1 MYTGLIVALV
11 AVLRGLAGAD
21 LPPELTEVDDELG
34 GPGRPVAAAVSVAAD
49 EVSAVTLP
57 EVVLAVLFVGITAYA
72 VLGGADFGG
81 GFWDLFAGGPE
92 RGRPQRVLIEQAI
105 GPVWETNHVW
115 LIFVLVVLWTCFP
128 PAFASIMSTLYI
140 PLTLVAVG
148 IILRGSGFALR
159 KLVDPVRLQRL
170 YGGSF
175 ALSSLVTPF
184 FLGAVA
190 GAIASGRVPV
200 GNAAGQPV
208 TSWLNPMG
216 ILGGTLAVCTCAYL
230 GAVFLTADADRRGR
244 DELCGAFR
252 TRALVMGAVTGVVA
266 LVGIGVVRSDAP
278 TLADQLTHRGLPLII
293 VSAVA
298 GLASMVLLWTGRF
311 PLARIAAA
319 LAVTAVIWGW
329 GVGQYPD
336 LLEGTL
342 TITEA
347 AAPDATLTA
356 TLVSLGVG
364 ALVLIPSFVLLY
376 TLNLRDELGE
386 PSALDD
392 HAPG

>member
-1 MYTGLIVALV
+1 MT
-11 AVLRGLAGAD
+11 LAD
-21 LPPELTEVDDELG
+21 T
-34 GPGRPVAAAVSVAAD
+34 
-49 EVSAVTLP
+49 
-57 EVVLAVLFVGITAYA
+57 VVVVLFVGITAYA
-72 VLGGADFGG
+72 VLGGADFGA
-81 GFWDLFAGGPE
+81 GFWDLFAGDAE

-128 PAFASIMSTLYI
+128 PAFASIMSTLFI

-159 KLVDPVRLQRL
+159 KLVDPVRLQRF

-175 ALSSLVTPF
+175 ALSSVVTPF

-200 GNAAGQPV
+200 GNAAGNPI
-208 TSWLNPMG
+208 TSWLNPLG
-216 ILGGTLAVCTCAYL
+216 VLGGTLAVVTCAYL
-230 GAVFLTADADRRGR
+230 AAVFLTADADRRGR
-244 DELCGAFR
+244 DDLCRAFR
-252 TRALVMGAVTGVVA
+252 SRALIMGAVTGLVA
-266 LVGIGVVRSDAP
+266 LVGIGVVRRDAP
-278 TLADQLTHRGLPLII
+278 ALAEQLTHRGLPLVIL
-293 VSAVA
+293 SALA
-298 GLASMVLLWTGRF
+298 GVGSMILLWRGHYAW
-311 PLARIAAA
+311 ARVSGA

-329 GVGQYPD
+329 GVGQYPY

-342 TITEA
+342 TIDQA

-356 TLVSLGVG
+356 TLVSLGIG

-376 TLNLRDELGE
+376 TLNLRDDLGE
-386 PSALDD
+386 SSALEES
-392 HAPG
+392 AEGLTRTQR

>member
-1 MYTGLIVALV
+1 M
-11 AVLRGLAGAD
+11 
-21 LPPELTEVDDELG
+21 
-34 GPGRPVAAAVSVAAD
+34 
-49 EVSAVTLP
+49 TLP
-57 EVVLAVLFVGITAYA
+57 DTVVVVLFVGITAYA
-72 VLGGADFGG
+72 VLGGADFGA
-81 GFWDLFAGGPE
+81 GFWDLLAGGPE

-128 PAFASIMSTLYI
+128 PAFASIMSTLFI

-200 GNAAGQPV
+200 GNAAGNPV
-208 TSWLNPMG
+208 TSWLNPLG
-216 ILGGTLAVCTCAYL
+216 VLGGMLAVVTCAYL
-230 GAVFLTADADRRGR
+230 AAVFLTADADRRGR
-244 DELCGAFR
+244 SDLCAAFR
-252 TRALVMGAVTGVVA
+252 TRALAMGLVTGLVA
-266 LVGIGVVRSDAP
+266 LVGIGVVRSDSP
-278 TLADQLTHRGLPLII
+278 MLAEQLTHRGLPLIVI
-293 VSAVA
+293 SAAA
-298 GLASMVLLWTGRF
+298 GVGSMALLWTGRF
-311 PLARIAAA
+311 ALARIAAA

-329 GVGQYPD
+329 GVGQYPY

-342 TITEA
+342 TIDQA

-356 TLVSLGVG
+356 ILVSLGIG
-364 ALVLIPSFVLLY
+364 AIVLIPSFILLY
-376 TLNLRDELGE
+376 TLNLRDDLEE
-386 PSALDD
+386 TSALEH
-392 HAPG
+392 HAEPDSASDQVPLS